1 MAHKI
6 YGWVLRKEGSS
17 MLAKKGRGTDE
28 KKVLRYIGH
37 ALGGATALAT
47 KLALKHKPPPRS

>member
-17 MLAKKGRGTDE
+17 WLGTKARSPDE

-47 KLALKHKPPPRS
+47 KLALKHKTR

>member
-1 MAHKI
+1 
-6 YGWVLRKEGSS
+6 